1 MVNHRFQ
8 MALRQEVREPVVTWE
23 ERASLEEPDMPRNE
37 DGEFELV
44 LGNKQLL
51 TVFFIV
57 VVLLGIFA
65 TMGYIVGRS
74 TAPPAPEAKKDTAS
88 RQVPVV
94 DPRASAEAPPETA
107 AAKPTP
113 LAPNQASV
121 GGAQSQSATETQPQ
135 GSIGQEPKPGTAPPP
150 RPESEK
156 VQAKAPVGGP
166 VFIEPAAG
174 QTYLQVL
181 AVAKADAEIAVNT
194 LRKKDLPAF
203 IAPGPPGQ
211 QKLYRVL
218 VGPLESPAAIT
229 ETRAKLKEIG
239 FDNPLIRKY

>member
-1 MVNHRFQ
+1 
-8 MALRQEVREPVVTWE
+8 
-23 ERASLEEPDMPRNE
+23 MPRNE

-74 TAPPAPEAKKDTAS
+74 TAPPVSDAKKDVAN
-88 RQVPVV
+88 RQAPVV
-94 DPRASAEAPPETA
+94 DPRAGAEAPPEA
-107 AAKPTP
+107 AAPKPTP
-113 LAPNQASV
+113 LAAEPTSGSGV
-121 GGAQSQSATETQPQ
+121 PSQPATQTQPQ
-135 GSIGQEPKPGTAPPP
+135 SGVAEESKSTTAPPP
-150 RPESEK
+150 KPESK
-156 VQAKAPVGGP
+156 KAQAKTPVGGP

-194 LRKKDLPAF
+194 LRKKDFPAF

-211 QKLYRVL
+211 GKLYRVL

-229 ETRAKLKEIG
+229 ETRAKLKEVG